1 MGIHSPALLPG
12 SSHRPLP
19 PSAPTN
25 PLPGP
30 LAAWQQRRCLLVSF
44 PEHQMERKTQG
55 GVSSRTKEMLRYRF
69 CLRCVFLG
77 GWGEIKQDLNT
88 FTAPFPPHFPVNLL
102 LSWYLSD
109 DIFSFAFSFFFPSSP
124 RIRLL
129 KGNTFLWEN
138 RMSHFTRHFV
148 MGRRAGK
155 SDCVFEMTHSPL

>member
-12 SSHRPLP
+12 SSHRLLPL
-19 PSAPTN
+19 SAPTN

-109 DIFSFAFSFFFPSSP
+109 DIFSFAFSFFFPLLSSYQAFEGKHVSMGEQNEP
-124 RIRLL
+124 FHETFCYGQ
-129 KGNTFLWEN
+129 KGREI
-138 RMSHFTRHFV
+138 
-148 MGRRAGK
+148 
-155 SDCVFEMTHSPL
+155 